1 MRKLTLLTAALLSTA
16 ALGSQTLTAQAAGN
30 GWKNTVI
37 SKNGNRIVISY
48 QENCDL
54 SSLLEQWKDCFPSVN
69 PSLPETDTDL
79 PGSDTDIPEAD
90 LPDSNGGSPDAGLP
104 DDGTD
109 TPDANLPD
117 NETETPDTSL
127 PDGGT
132 GTPDANL
139 PDNEAETPDTSLP
152 GSGTD
157 SPETDKPGN
166 DMESEDSENL
176 SYAEQVIRLVN
187 EERAKEGLSPLAM
200 ALDVQ
205 AAAQVRAE
213 EIVTSFSHTRP
224 NGSSFSTALKE
235 QNVSYRGAG
244 ENIAWGQRSPEEVVN
259 AWMNSAGHRANILNE
274 RFTTIGVGHY
284 QNGSTH
290 YWAQLFTY

>member
-109 TPDANLPD
+109 TPD
-117 NETETPDTSL
+117 S
-127 PDGGT
+127 
-132 GTPDANL
+132 NL

-166 DMESEDSENL
+166 DIESEDSENL

-187 EERAKEGLSPLAM
+187 EERAKEGLSPLVM

-284 QNGSTH
+284 QKGSTH